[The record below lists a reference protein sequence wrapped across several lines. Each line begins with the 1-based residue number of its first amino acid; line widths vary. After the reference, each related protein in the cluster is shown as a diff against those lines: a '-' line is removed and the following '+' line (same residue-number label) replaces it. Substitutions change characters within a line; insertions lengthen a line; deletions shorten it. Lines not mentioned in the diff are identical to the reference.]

1 MDGKDDEE
9 KADESDDSG
18 TDLEA
23 LMGAVSDEDDDF

>member
-1 MDGKDDEE
+1 VDGKDDEE